1 MTFEDQFDAIRN
13 QRHFLNVY
21 CRHIVEQCEAALSSL
36 TNATIQEEGPWNS
49 ELIFWSLDHV
59 VNRAAVLSK
68 MLWPVE
74 ESHFSKQRGAFLR
87 KHLQVSDDNILNSR
101 PIRHLRNALEHLD
114 SRIDKWYQ
122 RRGIVHAD
130 RVITTTEHEILPGNP
145 AGTIFRWF
153 KRDRLSYSFQGN
165 EIDLK
170 SLKESIEL
178 ILTAAN
184 KHNRVVK
191 LGPNSEISF

>member
-1 MTFEDQFDAIRN
+1 MTFEDQFDAIRD
-13 QRHFLNVY
+13 QGHFLNVY

-36 TNATIQEEGPWNS
+36 TNATIQEEGPWEL

-74 ESHFSKQRGAFLR
+74 ESEFSKQRGAFLR

-122 RRGIVHAD
+122 RSGIVHAD
-130 RVITTTEHEILPGNP
+130 RVITTTEHEMPRNP
-145 AGTIFRWF
+145 VGSIFRWF
-153 KRDRLSYSFQGN
+153 KRDSLSYSFQGN
-165 EIDLK
+165 EINLS

-178 ILTAAN
+178 ILIAAN

-191 LGPNSEISF
+191 LGSNSEIRF